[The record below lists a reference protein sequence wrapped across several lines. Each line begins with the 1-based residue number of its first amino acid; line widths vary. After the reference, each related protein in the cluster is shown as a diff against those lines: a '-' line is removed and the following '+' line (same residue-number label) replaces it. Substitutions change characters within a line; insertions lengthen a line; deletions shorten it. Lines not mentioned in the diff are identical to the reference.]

1 MVVPCNGRGTMKLTN
16 KNVDQ
21 LLADTKSYIE
31 WDSEVKGFGVRV
43 NLNLKKTFILKFRVG
58 QGRSAQVRKPVIGT
72 FGVMKVEEARKVA
85 RKWLLEASEGK
96 DPKEVDKTNVMLKD
110 FFEVYLEH
118 YANLKKK
125 PSSIEEDKRLM
136 RLHISP
142 SFGKVCIK
150 DITRA
155 MITKHHQSMH
165 ATPHGANRML
175 ALLSKMMNL
184 AEKWEYRSLN
194 SNPCKHIDR
203 YKENQRDVYL
213 TMEQIEKV
221 GLVFKELEKH
231 HSVYMIAALKM
242 LLFTGRRT
250 GEILTLRWEYLD
262 FENSKMHL
270 PDTKTGAK
278 TFHLSSTIK
287 QLLLSLPNTKEGFVF
302 KSIVPGKHITVVRH
316 VWKKICTITGIENV
330 RVHDFRHTYAS
341 FALNKG
347 YSLPIISKM
356 LGHKDLKTTQRYAH
370 LYDNPVNQAVDKID
384 QQLESLIKVG

>member
-43 NLNLKKTFILKFRVG
+43 NLNLKKTFILKYRVG

-72 FGVMKVEEARKVA
+72 FGVMKVEEARKIA

-184 AEKWEYRSLN
+184 AEKWEYRALN
-194 SNPCKHIDR
+194 SNPCRHIDR
-203 YKENQRDVYL
+203 YKEKGREVYL
-213 TMEQIEKV
+213 TMSKIEKI
-221 GLVFKELEKH
+221 GLAIKELEKTE
-231 HSVYMIAALKM
+231 SPYILAAIKM

-250 GEILTLRWEYLD
+250 SEILTLRWEYLD

-270 PDTKTGAK
+270 PETKTGAK
-278 TFHLSSTIK
+278 TFHLSSTTK
-287 QLLLSLPNTKEGFVF
+287 QLLFSLPSREGFVF
-302 KSIVPGKHITVVRH
+302 KSVVSGKRVTIVRH
-316 VWKKICTITGIENV
+316 IWKKICKLADIDNV
-330 RVHDFRHTYAS
+330 RVHDLRHTYAS
-341 FALNKG
+341 LAIHQGF
-347 YSLPIISKM
+347 SLPIISKM
-356 LGHKDLKTTQRYAH
+356 LGHTDTRTTERYAH
-370 LYDNPVNQAVDKID
+370 LHDDPVNQAVDKID

>member
-72 FGVMKVEEARKVA
+72 FGVLKVEEARKIA

-118 YANLKKK
+118 YAKPKKK
-125 PSSIEEDKRLM
+125 LSSIEEDKRLM

-184 AEKWEYRSLN
+184 AEKWEYRPLN
-194 SNPCKHIDR
+194 SNPCRHIDR
-203 YKENQRDVYL
+203 YKEKGREVYL
-213 TMEQIEKV
+213 TMSKIEKI
-221 GLVFKELEKH
+221 GLAIKELEKTE
-231 HSVYMIAALKM
+231 SPYILAAIKM

-250 GEILTLRWEYLD
+250 SEILTLRWEYLD

-270 PDTKTGAK
+270 PETKTGAK
-278 TFHLSSTIK
+278 TFHLSSTTK
-287 QLLLSLPNTKEGFVF
+287 QLLFSLPSREGFVF
-302 KSIVPGKHITVVRH
+302 KSVVLGKRVTIVRH
-316 VWKKICTITGIENV
+316 IWKKICKLADIDNV
-330 RVHDFRHTYAS
+330 RVHDLRHTYAS
-341 FALNKG
+341 LAIHQGF
-347 YSLPIISKM
+347 SLPIISKM
-356 LGHKDLKTTQRYAH
+356 LGHTDTRTTERYAH
-370 LYDNPVNQAVDKID
+370 LHDDPVNQAVDKID

>member
-72 FGVMKVEEARKVA
+72 FGVMKVEEARKIA

-110 FFEVYLEH
+110 FFEVYLER
-118 YANLKKK
+118 YAKLKKK
-125 PSSIEEDKRLM
+125 LSSIEEDKRLM

-184 AEKWEYRSLN
+184 AEKWEYRPLN
-194 SNPCKHIDR
+194 SNPCRHIDR
-203 YKENQRDVYL
+203 YKEKGREVYL
-213 TMEQIEKV
+213 TMSKIEKI
-221 GLVFKELEKH
+221 GLAIKELEKTE
-231 HSVYMIAALKM
+231 SPYILAAIKM

-250 GEILTLRWEYLD
+250 SEILTLRWEYLD

-270 PDTKTGAK
+270 PETKTGAK
-278 TFHLSSTIK
+278 TFHLSSTTK
-287 QLLLSLPNTKEGFVF
+287 QLLFSLPSREGFVF
-302 KSIVPGKHITVVRH
+302 KSVVSGKRVTIVRH
-316 VWKKICTITGIENV
+316 IWKKICKLALSNSS
-330 RVHDFRHTYAS
+330 S
-341 FALNKG
+341 FLLNS
-347 YSLPIISKM
+347 SLAISNSSIFSLEAGEFL
-356 LGHKDLKTTQRYAH
+356 LGNFNILVILNPTTNEG
-370 LYDNPVNQAVDKID
+370 DC
-384 QQLESLIKVG
+384 

>member
-184 AEKWEYRSLN
+184 AEKWEYRPLN

-203 YKENQRDVYL
+203 YKEQGREVYL
-213 TMEQIEKV
+213 TMSQIEKI
-221 GLVFKELEKH
+221 GLATNELEKTE
-231 HSVYMIAALKM
+231 SPYIIAAIKM

-250 GEILTLRWEYLD
+250 SEILTLRWEYLD

-270 PDTKTGAK
+270 PETKTGAK
-278 TFHLSSTIK
+278 TFHLSSTTK
-287 QLLLSLPNTKEGFVF
+287 QLLFSLPSREGFVF
-302 KSIVPGKHITVVRH
+302 KSVVSGKRVTIVRH
-316 VWKKICTITGIENV
+316 IWKKICKLADIDNV
-330 RVHDFRHTYAS
+330 RVHDLRHTYAS
-341 FALNKG
+341 LAIHQGF
-347 YSLPIISKM
+347 SLPIISKM
-356 LGHKDLKTTQRYAH
+356 LGHTDTRTTERYAH
-370 LYDNPVNQAVDKID
+370 LHDDPVNQAVDKID
-384 QQLESLIKVG
+384 QQLESLLKVG

>member
-21 LLADTKSYIE
+21 LSADTKSYIE

-43 NLNLKKTFILKFRVG
+43 NLNLKKTFILKYRVG

-72 FGVMKVEEARKVA
+72 FGVMKVEEARKIA

-184 AEKWEYRSLN
+184 AEKWEYRALN
-194 SNPCKHIDR
+194 SNPCRHIDR
-203 YKENQRDVYL
+203 YKEKGREVYL
-213 TMEQIEKV
+213 TMSKIEKI
-221 GLVFKELEKH
+221 GLAIKELEKTE
-231 HSVYMIAALKM
+231 SPYILAAIKM

-250 GEILTLRWEYLD
+250 SEILTLRWEYLD

-270 PDTKTGAK
+270 PETKTGAK
-278 TFHLSSTIK
+278 TFHLSSTTK
-287 QLLLSLPNTKEGFVF
+287 QLLFSLPSREGFVF
-302 KSIVPGKHITVVRH
+302 KSVVSGKRVTIVRH
-316 VWKKICTITGIENV
+316 IWKKICKLADIDNV
-330 RVHDFRHTYAS
+330 RVHDLRHTYAS
-341 FALNKG
+341 LAIHQGF
-347 YSLPIISKM
+347 SLPIISKM
-356 LGHKDLKTTQRYAH
+356 LGHTDTRTTERYAH
-370 LYDNPVNQAVDKID
+370 LHDDPVNQAVDKID

>member
-72 FGVMKVEEARKVA
+72 FGVMKVEEARKIA

-118 YANLKKK
+118 YAKLKKK
-125 PSSIEEDKRLM
+125 LSSIEEDKRLM

-150 DITRA
+150 NITRA

-184 AEKWEYRSLN
+184 AEKWEYRALN
-194 SNPCKHIDR
+194 SNPCRHIDR
-203 YKENQRDVYL
+203 YKEKGREVYL
-213 TMEQIEKV
+213 TMSKIEKI
-221 GLVFKELEKH
+221 GLAIKELEKTE
-231 HSVYMIAALKM
+231 SPYILAAIKM

-250 GEILTLRWEYLD
+250 SEILTLRWEYLD

-270 PDTKTGAK
+270 PETKTGAK
-278 TFHLSSTIK
+278 TFHLSSTTK
-287 QLLLSLPNTKEGFVF
+287 QLLFSLPSREGFVF
-302 KSIVPGKHITVVRH
+302 KSVVSGKRVTIVRH
-316 VWKKICTITGIENV
+316 IWKKICKLADIDNV
-330 RVHDFRHTYAS
+330 RVHDLRHTYAS
-341 FALNKG
+341 LAIHQGF
-347 YSLPIISKM
+347 SLPIISKM
-356 LGHKDLKTTQRYAH
+356 LGHTDTRTTERYAH
-370 LYDNPVNQAVDKID
+370 LHDDPVNQAVDKID

>member
-72 FGVMKVEEARKVA
+72 FGVMKVEEARKIA

-184 AEKWEYRSLN
+184 AEKWEYRPLN

-203 YKENQRDVYL
+203 YKEQGREVYL
-213 TMEQIEKV
+213 TMSQIEKI
-221 GLVFKELEKH
+221 GLATNELEKTE
-231 HSVYMIAALKM
+231 SPYIIAAIKM

-250 GEILTLRWEYLD
+250 SEILTLRWEYLD

-270 PDTKTGAK
+270 PETKTGAK
-278 TFHLSSTIK
+278 TFHLSSTTK
-287 QLLLSLPNTKEGFVF
+287 QLLFSLPSREGFVF
-302 KSIVPGKHITVVRH
+302 KSVVSGKRVTIVRH
-316 VWKKICTITGIENV
+316 IWKKICKLADIDNV
-330 RVHDFRHTYAS
+330 RVHDLRHTYAS
-341 FALNKG
+341 LAIHQGF
-347 YSLPIISKM
+347 SLPIISKM
-356 LGHKDLKTTQRYAH
+356 LGHTDTRTTERYAH
-370 LYDNPVNQAVDKID
+370 LHDDPVNQAVDKID
-384 QQLESLIKVG
+384 QQLESLLKVG